1 MLLVDSIDHAPAHKI
16 TVTPLFYRSHLLV
29 TGGRSPSHKNEFIA
43 SYPSLGSLDFIA
55 LTETRLI
62 PENTSTTAPPSLLP
76 NQAIE
81 TRSKLLKLPENYLN

>member
-62 PENTSTTAPPSLLP
+62 PENTSTTAPPPAFSL
-76 NQAIE
+76 
-81 TRSKLLKLPENYLN
+81 TKLLKQDPSYWNFQKII